1 MEIRLENGQSS
12 GQWTVTKLRRKQA
25 RSGDY
30 LLISGDQHTVLQS
43 TVTRSYQ
50 SDFQSDFQFD
60 FKGISNV
67 TSEVWTDPMV
77 WQSEC
82 CRFNRTKARKSL
94 SKN

>member
-77 WQSEC
+77 WQSKC